1 VTLQPFSL
9 EVPGDVPSALRL
21 LEQHGDA
28 ASLYLGGT
36 ELLLILKLGL
46 SSVDVL
52 IDGKRLPE
60 LRGIVVEDGVLVL
73 GAACTH
79 REIESSEV
87 VRRSLPALAEL
98 AARVANPRVRNV
110 GTIGGNL
117 CFAEPHSDP
126 ATLLSALDASV
137 DLQSTAGV
145 RRLPLTEFFEGPLQT
160 ALREAEIMTS
170 VRVPLPD
177 PGGARIAFERIAFH
191 ERPVANAAVRTG
203 AGGTRIVVGAVGGRP
218 QRMSAAEDLVRGG
231 GDPSAIADA
240 VMAAVEP
247 LEDSHGS
254 EDYKRH
260 LAAVAVARCLRT
272 ALQAA

>member
-21 LEQHGDA
+21 LEEHGDA
-28 ASLYLGGT
+28 ASLYVGGT
-36 ELLLILKLGL
+36 ELLLILKMGL
-46 SSVDVL
+46 SSADVL
-52 IDGKRLPE
+52 VDAKRLPE
-60 LRGIVVEDGVLVL
+60 LRGIAVEDGVLDV

-79 REIESSEV
+79 REIESSQV
-87 VRRSLPALAEL
+87 VRSSLPAFAEL

-137 DLQSTAGV
+137 DLASSAGV
-145 RRLPLTEFFEGPLQT
+145 RRLALTDFFEGPLQT
-160 ALREAEIMTS
+160 ALAEAEIMTR
-170 VRVPLPD
+170 VRIPLPD
-177 PGGARIAFERIAFH
+177 PGARVAFERIAFH
-191 ERPVANAAVRTG
+191 ERPVANAAVRAG
-203 AGGTRIVVGAVGGRP
+203 AGETRIVVGAVGGGP
-218 QRMSAAEDLVRGG
+218 QRMPEAERLLDRGADPAAV
-231 GDPSAIADA
+231 ADA

-247 LEDSHGS
+247 LEDAHGS

-260 LAAVAVARCLRT
+260 LAGVAVTRCLRT